1 MPNFSEIPLA
11 AGVACNTDCPHF
23 RRGDCP
29 YRPTTWGECARKVE
43 AFRKLAASFAK
54 IEKRAELMAQ
64 LNEASKILAGLLDY
78 FPPELIKQDKA
89 LADIYENI
97 EQAFAAA
104 DTAAEDMR
112 ITAPL
117 SDEIAG
123 PNLFG
128 PDSFEDWPA

>member
-1 MPNFSEIPLA
+1 MPNLIEIPLA
-11 AGVACNTDCPHF
+11 AGVACNTDCRHF

-29 YRPTTWGECARKVE
+29 FLPTTWDKCPRRVE

-54 IEKRAELMAQ
+54 VEKRAELMAR
-64 LNEASKILAGLLDY
+64 LNEAANVLKSLLDY

-128 PDSFEDWPA
+128 PDSFEDWPS